1 MTRRV
6 RRDPRR
12 HVSYLLRLWQAQ
24 TEGVVVWRASLQSPD
39 TDKRQGF
46 ATVVDLLSFLEEE
59 YGPTGHPKKDSHVN
73 MG

>member
-24 TEGVVVWRASLQSPD
+24 TEGVVVWRASLQSAD
-39 TDKRQGF
+39 TGERMGF
-46 ATVVDLLSFLEEE
+46 ATLVALLSFLEQKC
-59 YGPTGHPKKDSHVN
+59 GAVDSAKAN
-73 MG
+73 P